1 MEAVDRPDRRD
12 PASGG
17 ARWSAVLR
25 AGAVVVACRPMSDW
39 NQRIIAEFRANGGKA
54 AQFGDAPLVILH
66 TVGAKS
72 GQVREIPL
80 VALVEGAVLYVFASK
95 AGAPTNPDWYFNL
108 KANPTITVEYGT
120 ETFTADVVEL
130 PADEAAAKLKA
141 QAALMPQFGAYVE
154 SAAPRMIPA
163 FSITR
168 A

>member
-1 MEAVDRPDRRD
+1 
-12 PASGG
+12 
-17 ARWSAVLR
+17 
-25 AGAVVVACRPMSDW
+25 MSDW
-39 NQRIIAEFRANGGKA
+39 NRQIIAEFRANGGKV

-80 VALVEGAVLYVFASK
+80 VALVEGDVLYVFASK

-120 ETFTADVVEL
+120 DTFTADVVEL
-130 PADEAAAKLKA
+130 PADEAAAKLQA
-141 QAALMPQFGAYVE
+141 QAALMPQFGAYVT
-154 SAAPRMIPA
+154 SAAPRVIPA